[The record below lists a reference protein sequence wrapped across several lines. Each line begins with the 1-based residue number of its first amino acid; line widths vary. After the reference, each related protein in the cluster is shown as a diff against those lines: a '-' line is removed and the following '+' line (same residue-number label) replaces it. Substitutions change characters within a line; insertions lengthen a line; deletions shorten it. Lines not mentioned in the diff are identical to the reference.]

1 MSRLDRVRLVAL
13 VVAAAAMLA
22 SCSFRFGAR
31 EQGAEAVD
39 VVQRGAEAGSGTPS
53 ASGAAAAPAPA
64 RVEVEAAPAPAAG
77 PADAIAAYACPDG
90 FTFAARIL
98 PERAW
103 LFLPDEVRELPAAPA
118 ASGARYAEGE
128 TDFRSEGGEVLLQS
142 GATVHSGCRPDPAR
156 TPWAKAKLA
165 GVDFRA
171 VGNEPGWSLEIILGG
186 TMRFVTDYGQSW
198 YTFPTPEPRVD
209 RIRAQTWYQADAGG
223 HTLEVLLEGRECAD
237 SMSGEIFAVTVRV
250 TLDGRDH
257 NGCGRALF

>member
-1 MSRLDRVRLVAL
+1 MNRLNRVRRVAL
-13 VVAAAAMLA
+13 VVVAAVMLA

-31 EQGAEAVD
+31 EPGAEVMD
-39 VVQRGAEAGSGTPS
+39 VEQRGAEAGSGTPP
-53 ASGAAAAPAPA
+53 APGTAAAPA
-64 RVEVEAAPAPAAG
+64 RVEVETGPAPAAG
-77 PADAIAAYACPDG
+77 PADAIVAYACPDG
-90 FTFAARIL
+90 FTFAVRVL

-103 LFLPDEVRELPAAPA
+103 LFLPDEVRELPAVPA
-118 ASGARYAEGE
+118 ASGARYAEEG
-128 TDFRSEGGEVLLQS
+128 TDFRSEGGEVMLQT

-156 TPWAKAKLA
+156 TPWAKAKLE

-171 VGNEPGWSLEIILGG
+171 VGNEPGWSLEITLDG

-209 RIRAQTWYQADAGG
+209 RVRAQTWYEASAGG

-237 SMSGEIFAVTVRV
+237 SMSGEVFAVTVRV
-250 TLDGRDH
+250 TLDGRDY